1 MYMCTYLNMYVMY
14 KITEKKIL
22 GRSSECD
29 FTRTL
34 LSIKRGGDSDESGS
48 NQPKK
53 LRVIDE
59 GYDSAEDFDAG
70 GSASEEKEDDAGS
83 I

>member
-1 MYMCTYLNMYVMY
+1 MCTYVCYVCT
-14 KITEKKIL
+14 KSQKV
-22 GRSSECD
+22 GRSSEYD
-29 FTRTL
+29 YFTRTL
-34 LSIKRGGDSDESGS
+34 LSIRRGGDSDESGS